1 MGQKV
6 NPTWMR
12 VGIMK
17 SWPSEWFPKRKRT
30 GSDFFVEDIKIRNFI
45 DKTFPR
51 SGISKVVIRKTET
64 EGEIILFTTKVWVL
78 MGKNGDRIKETE
90 QKMKENFW
98 KDFKIN
104 VNEVRTPELSARVM
118 AEFIATQIENRMP
131 YRKVIKNTVAKIM
144 AKGAEGVKIQIGGR
158 LNGADIARSEH
169 FIEGRVS
176 LQTFRSDIDYHY
188 LQAMTKY
195 GVLGIKVWIQK
206 GTQYSSVKKKNPKK

>member
-17 SWPSEWFPKRKRT
+17 SWPAEWFPKTKRT
-30 GSDFFVEDIKIRNFI
+30 GADFFVEDIQLRKFI
-45 DKTFPR
+45 DQKFPR
-51 SGISKVVIRKTET
+51 AWISKVVIRKTTT

-78 MGKNGDRIKETE
+78 MGKNGDKIKETE
-90 QKMKENFW
+90 REMKEKFW

-104 VNEVRTPELSARVM
+104 VKEVRTPELSARVM
-118 AEFIATQIENRMP
+118 AEAIATQIENRMP
-131 YRKVIKNTVAKIM
+131 YRKVIKNTVAKIR
-144 AKGAEGVKIQIGGR
+144 AKGAEGVKIQSGGR
-158 LNGADIARSEH
+158 LNGTDIARSEH